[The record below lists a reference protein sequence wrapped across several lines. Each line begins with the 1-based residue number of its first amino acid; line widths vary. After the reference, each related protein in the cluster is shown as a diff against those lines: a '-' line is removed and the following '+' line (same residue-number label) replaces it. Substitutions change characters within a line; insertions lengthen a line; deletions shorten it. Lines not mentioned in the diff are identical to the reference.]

1 MFERNHEARTS
12 LDILADNLDPLVNK
26 TLLINRHNGLDEIG
40 SRKFIRPIS
49 KESVVA
55 TIDNY
60 IRSELRTS
68 SHAVTCFSHSRRDQ
82 RGVDKN
88 ISAPV
93 WLIREPSRAVAVVL
107 DSDDELIVYGYNA
120 QISQFWLNGILEAVK
135 DCVYPDNAGRLYF
148 HEVVGFKPTSSGI
161 ESIEKEISLNDVLV
175 PHVDLYPHFKE
186 DPGFDMDMFVE
197 EYLISR
203 ESVILNYGPPGT
215 GKTTFSTGI
224 ARMALEMEEEGWK
237 VFLFRNSVVLGN
249 PKAFNEVISRVEDKT
264 IFIFEDMDAL
274 LVPRAS
280 KNGNEFMSSLLNLS
294 AGMDDRNIK
303 FIFNTNQL
311 NLDLVEEAL
320 YRPGRCYAKIYSGY
334 LAEQDINPA
343 RVAVGK
349 LPVDTSAFAGKRI
362 SLAQALSINPR
373 NETGLREFG
382 NVDLDMAFFTNQ
394 LIAESR
400 YGIRP
405 DMEVKTEAELPTD
418 DIQNKATAL
427 VTETGKLYRFKKKEL
442 IWKEIEA

>member
-1 MFERNHEARTS
+1 MFERSHEAKTS
-12 LDILADNLDPLVNK
+12 LDILAENLDPLVNK
-26 TLLINRHNGLDEIG
+26 VLTINRHFGFDEIG
-40 SRKFIRPIS
+40 SRKFLRPIN

-55 TIDNY
+55 AIDTY
-60 IRSELRTS
+60 IRGAIKKS
-68 SHAVTCFSHSRRDQ
+68 SQVVTCFSHTRRDQ

-93 WLIREPSRAVAVVL
+93 WIIREADRASAVVL

-120 QISQFWLNGILEAVK
+120 QVSQMWLNGVLEAIK
-135 DCVYPDNAGRLYF
+135 DCVYPDITGQLYF

-161 ESIEKEISLNDVLV
+161 ETIEKEISLNDVLV
-175 PHVDLYPHFKE
+175 PHVDLYPHFKQ
-186 DPGFDMDMFVE
+186 DPNFDMGMFVE

-237 VFLFRNSVVLGN
+237 VFLFRNSTVLN
-249 PKAFNEVISRVEDKT
+249 SPKAFNEVIAKVEDKT
-264 IFIFEDMDAL
+264 ILIFEDMDAML
-274 LVPRAS
+274 LPRTS

-405 DMEVKTEAELPTD
+405 DMEVKTEAELPND
-418 DIQNKATAL
+418 GIRNKATAL

-442 IWKEIEA
+442 VWKEIEA